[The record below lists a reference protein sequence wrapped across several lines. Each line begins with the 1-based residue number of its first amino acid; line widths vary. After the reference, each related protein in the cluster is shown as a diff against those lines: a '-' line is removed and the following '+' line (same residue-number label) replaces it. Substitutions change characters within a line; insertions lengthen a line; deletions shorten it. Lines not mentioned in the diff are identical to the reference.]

1 MPRVG
6 PLLRVQWVGLMWV
19 QLGNAY
25 CGCSRYGILRVQ
37 WVGPIAGAVGVGTL
51 MGPERIKGAQRG
63 PEGGPSGQK
72 GPRDGLCENRSMKPI
87 VKARVT
93 N

>member
-1 MPRVG
+1 M
-6 PLLRVQWVGLMWV
+6 
-19 QLGNAY
+19 
-25 CGCSRYGILRVQ
+25 Q

-72 GPRDGLCENRSMKPI
+72 GPRDGLCGGQWVVQRGPQIWSL
-87 VKARVT
+87 RGL
-93 N
+93 